1 MSKNSKFI
9 GGTIGLQAC
18 GHGRNTLVRIEY
30 SRNQDGSV
38 LLSAVSG
45 HNLARMPGAKTI
57 SGDYFEDRPH
67 DPYDDTRE
75 AQWALELLGYKTVGD
90 N

>member
-1 MSKNSKFI
+1 MSKNSNYI
-9 GGTIGLQAC
+9 GGTIGLQAW
-18 GHGRNTLVRIEY
+18 GHGRNALVRIQY
-30 SRNQDGSV
+30 HRNQDGSV

-45 HNLARMPGAKTI
+45 HNLSRLPGAKTI
-57 SGDYFEDRPH
+57 SGDEFEDRPH

-75 AQWALELLGYKTVGD
+75 ALWALELLGYKY